1 MNEERL
7 IFAGRS
13 ATEFAADVASRLGTE
28 VSKCMITDFPDGET
42 SVKIEVNVRG
52 RFVFVIQSMCPP
64 VNQNLVELLIM
75 LDAFKRA
82 SAWRTCAVIP
92 YYGYARQDRKD
103 QPRVPITAKLVAELL
118 TTAGADRVLTMDL
131 HAGQIQ
137 GFFDVPVDNLT
148 AQPIFLKAIYERALD
163 DITIAS
169 PDIGGVKPARH
180 FALALE
186 KLAAEN
192 GKPIVTHFAV
202 VDKQRKSADDVQ
214 AMGIVGDVKGRNVVI
229 VDDMVST
236 AGSLVEAAGY
246 IMSEGAKSVR
256 AAITHPLLIGDSVK
270 RIKNS
275 PIEELLVTD
284 TIPVPP
290 EKLIDKITLCP
301 VTGLFADA
309 IDAIYGNKSVSK
321 LFTVSR

>member
-1 MNEERL
+1 MNDECL
-7 IFAGRS
+7 VFAGRS
-13 ATEFAADVASRLGTE
+13 VTGFAADVASHLATA
-28 VSKCMITDFPDGET
+28 VSKCTITDFPDGET
-42 SVKIEVNVRG
+42 SVKIEANVRG

-64 VNQNLVELLIM
+64 VNQNLMELLIM

-137 GFFDVPVDNLT
+137 GFFDIPVDNLT
-148 AQPIFLKAIYERALD
+148 AQPIFLKAIYEMALD
-163 DITIAS
+163 NITIAS

-186 KLAAEN
+186 ALAAEN
-192 GKPIVTHFAV
+192 GKPTVTHFAV

-214 AMGIVGDVKGRNVVI
+214 AMGIVGDVKDRNVVI
-229 VDDMVST
+229 IDDMVST
-236 AGSLVEAAGY
+236 AGSLVEAAAY
-246 IMSEGAKSVR
+246 IMGEGAKSVR
-256 AAITHPLLIGDSVK
+256 AAITHPLLVGESVK
-270 RIKNS
+270 RIKDS
-275 PIEELLVTD
+275 PLDELLVTD
-284 TIPVPP
+284 TIPVSP
-290 EKLIDKITLCP
+290 EKQLGKITVCP

-309 IDAIYGNKSVSK
+309 IDAIYNNKSVSK

>member
-13 ATEFAADVASRLGTE
+13 VPEFAADVAERLGTG
-28 VSKCMITDFPDGET
+28 VSGCTIVDFPDGET

-52 RFVFVIQSMCPP
+52 RFVFIIQSMCPP

-82 SAWRTCAVIP
+82 SAWRVCAVIP

-148 AQPIFLKAIYERALD
+148 AQPIFLKAIYEKGLD
-163 DITIAS
+163 NITIAS

-180 FALALE
+180 FALVLE
-186 KLAAEN
+186 ELAAGN
-192 GKPIVTHFAV
+192 GKPMKTHFAV
-202 VDKQRKSADDVQ
+202 VDKQRRGADDVQ
-214 AMGIVGDVKGRNVVI
+214 AMGIVGEVKGRNVII

-236 AGSLVEAAGY
+236 AGSLVEAAAY
-246 IMSEGAKSVR
+246 IKGEGAESVR
-256 AAITHPLLIGDSVK
+256 AAITHPLLVGESVE

-275 PIEELLVTD
+275 PLEELLVTD
-284 TIPVPP
+284 TIPMSS
-290 EKLIDKITLCP
+290 EKELDKITVCP
-301 VTGLFADA
+301 VTGLFAEA
-309 IDAIYGNKSVSK
+309 IDAIYNNKSVSK

>member
-1 MNEERL
+1 MNEECL
-7 IFAGRS
+7 VFAGRS
-13 ATEFAADVASRLGTE
+13 ATGFAADVASRFGTE
-28 VSKCMITDFPDGET
+28 VSNCTITDFPDGET
-42 SVKIEVNVRG
+42 SIKIEVNVRG

-64 VNQNLVELLIM
+64 VNQNIMELLIM

-82 SAWRTCAVIP
+82 SVWRTCAVIP

-103 QPRVPITAKLVAELL
+103 QPRVPITAKLIAELL

-137 GFFDVPVDNLT
+137 GFFDIPVDNLT
-148 AQPIFLKAIYERALD
+148 AQPTFLKAIYERGLD
-163 DITIAS
+163 NVTIAS

-192 GKPIVTHFAV
+192 GKQIATHFAV
-202 VDKQRKSADDVQ
+202 VDKQRKGADDVQ
-214 AMGIVGDVKGRNVVI
+214 AMGIVGDVKDRNVVI
-229 VDDMVST
+229 IDDMIST
-236 AGSLVEAAGY
+236 AGSLVEAASY
-246 IMSEGAKSVR
+246 IMGEGAKSVR
-256 AAITHPLLIGDSVK
+256 AAITHPLLVGESVK
-270 RIKNS
+270 RIQGS
-275 PIEELLVTD
+275 PLEELLVTD

-290 EKLIDKITLCP
+290 EKQLDKITVCP
-301 VTGLFADA
+301 VTGLFAEA
-309 IDAIYGNKSVSK
+309 IDAIYNNKSVSK

>member
-7 IFAGRS
+7 IFVGRS
-13 ATEFAADVASRLGTE
+13 VPEFAADVAERLGTG
-28 VSKCMITDFPDGET
+28 VSDCTIVDFPDGET

-64 VNQNLVELLIM
+64 VNQNLIELLIL

-82 SAWRTCAVIP
+82 SAWRVCAVIP

-148 AQPIFLKAIYERALD
+148 AQPIFLKAIYERGLD
-163 DITIAS
+163 NVTIAS

-186 KLAAEN
+186 ELAAGN
-192 GKPIVTHFAV
+192 DKPIKTHFAV
-202 VDKQRKSADDVQ
+202 VDKQRKGADDVQ
-214 AMGIVGDVKGRNVVI
+214 AMGIVGDVKSRDVII

-236 AGSLVEAAGY
+236 AGSLVEAAAY
-246 IMSEGAKSVR
+246 IMGEGAESVR
-256 AAITHPLLIGDSVK
+256 AVITHPLLVGEAVK

-275 PIEELLVTD
+275 PLEELLVTN
-284 TIPVPP
+284 TIPISS
-290 EKLIDKITLCP
+290 EKELDKITVCP
-301 VTGLFADA
+301 VTGLFAEA
-309 IDAIYGNKSVSK
+309 IDAIYNNKSVSK

>member
-13 ATEFAADVASRLGTE
+13 VPEFAADVAGHLGTG
-28 VSKCMITDFPDGET
+28 VSGCAIVDFPDGET

-64 VNQNLVELLIM
+64 VNQNLMELLIM

-82 SAWRTCAVIP
+82 SAWRVCAVIP

-148 AQPIFLKAIYERALD
+148 AQPIFLKSIYEKDLD
-163 DITIAS
+163 NITIAS

-186 KLAAEN
+186 ELAAGN
-192 GKPIVTHFAV
+192 GKPTKTHFAV
-202 VDKQRKSADDVQ
+202 VDKQRRGADDVQ
-214 AMGIVGDVKGRNVVI
+214 AMGIVGDVEGRNVII

-246 IMSEGAKSVR
+246 IMSEGARSVR
-256 AAITHPLLIGDSVK
+256 AAITHPLLVGESVE

-275 PIEELLVTD
+275 PLEELLVTD
-284 TIPVPP
+284 TIPMSS
-290 EKLIDKITLCP
+290 EKELDKITVCP
-301 VTGLFADA
+301 VTGLFAEA
-309 IDAIYGNKSVSK
+309 IDAIYNNKSVSK